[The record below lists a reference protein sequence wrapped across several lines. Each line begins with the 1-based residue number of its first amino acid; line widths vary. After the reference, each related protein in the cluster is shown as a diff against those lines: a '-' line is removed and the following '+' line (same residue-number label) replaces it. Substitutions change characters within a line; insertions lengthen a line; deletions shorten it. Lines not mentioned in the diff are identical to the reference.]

1 LIGSPTYI
9 QAKQCQSEFATN
21 GQGIEILFGCGGDA
35 CVAGRRSR
43 ILHHAVIDLAK
54 AQADDVEEGK
64 KRDAAISTAPQFRRS
79 S

>member
-1 LIGSPTYI
+1 
-9 QAKQCQSEFATN
+9 
-21 GQGIEILFGCGGDA
+21 LFGWGGDA
-35 CVAGRRSR
+35 CVAGQRSR